1 MSFRLKALTLVVLLG
16 MAGGIENAS
25 AQQLAVKTN
34 LLYDAEALYAVVLCA
49 EPLGV

>member
-34 LLYDAEALYAVVLCA
+34 LLYDATTTPNIPMTTVVTS
-49 EPLGV
+49 